1 MRVRLS
7 TMWAWMSREEGQ
19 DLTEYAL
26 IIALIVIA
34 AVSAVTLLG
43 TNISGVLNGIANTLS
58 GVLGSQQAANRRCQ
72 VASSR

>member
-1 MRVRLS
+1 
-7 TMWAWMSREEGQ
+7 MWAWMSREEGQ

>member
-1 MRVRLS
+1 MFS

-34 AVSAVTLLG
+34 AVAAVTLLG
-43 TNISGVLNGIANTLS
+43 TNISNVLTNVANTLS
-58 GVLGSQQAANRRCQ
+58 GVLH
-72 VASSR
+72 